1 MRISP
6 VGKKTLAKV
15 ENCCV
20 IPAQLLGQ
28 DLWQLLPA
36 CVQVQKWQG
45 VELLRAGFCQVGEK
59 GRVLGIL
66 AAGE

>member
-6 VGKKTLAKV
+6 VGKKTLAEI

-20 IPAQLLGQ
+20 APPQLLGQ

-36 CVQVQKWQG
+36 CVQVQKRQR
-45 VELLRAGFCQVGEK
+45 VELPRAGFCQGGEK